1 MKISSSFKST
11 MDTVQLLDMA
21 ELTVWAA
28 DVAVEPLKLM
38 LDDSG

>member
-1 MKISSSFKST
+1 MKILSSFKST
-11 MDTVQLLDMA
+11 MDTVQLVELA
-21 ELTVWAA
+21 ELIAWAV

>member
-11 MDTVQLLDMA
+11 MDTVQLVKLV
-21 ELTVWAA
+21 ELIAWAA
-28 DVAVEPLKLM
+28 DVAVEPLKLT